1 MKHYHYTGNGDQ
13 GAQLQG
19 WLMAVSRDDAIAQLR
34 SRGVHPYAVKP
45 GPGHIPLKVDEDEL
59 LVSLQELASLRR
71 SGMAI
76 DEAVAAVVETAE
88 SHSLVR
94 AWQQVHQ
101 MVRAGSS
108 LSDAFAS
115 VPNAFPGYSVPL
127 IKLGEANGELAE
139 AVSLVANRFEEES
152 SLRSEVRAALTYPVF
167 LIVVSLS
174 VVLFMFVSVVPQFGD
189 IVADSPEEI
198 GGSMKALLVVS
209 NVLLDFAWI
218 WTSLAV
224 LLFGGTVYL
233 WRQGKIQSVIWASLR
248 RLPGIAAVVEAWEVI
263 QFCNSMGHLL
273 AGRVS
278 VLDAIQLSGE
288 SISNEHLQKKLVSAC
303 DLIRQGESLGRALS
317 AVDVFPKLVV
327 QMVAV
332 GEKSA
337 HLARA
342 MEEISKLYTRRMRE
356 SIRKTLSVL
365 EPAVIA
371 VMGIVVGFI
380 IISLLTAIISVNDI
394 PL

>member
-1 MKHYHYTGNGDQ
+1 
-13 GAQLQG
+13 
-19 WLMAVSRDDAIAQLR
+19 MAHDVCA
-34 SRGVHPYAVKP
+34 
-45 GPGHIPLKVDEDEL
+45 
-59 LVSLQELASLRR
+59 
-71 SGMAI
+71 
-76 DEAVAAVVETAE
+76 EACA
-88 SHSLVR
+88 
-94 AWQQVHQ
+94 
-101 MVRAGSS
+101 
-108 LSDAFAS
+108 DAFAS

-224 LLFGGTVYL
+224 LLLGGTVYL

-288 SISNEHLQKKLVSAC
+288 SISNEHLQKKLVSTC